1 MSDSY
6 SPELVECQQVS
17 NSNYKLPDPCLLF
30 TPAMADDVSLLRQAI
45 EDISACQGVELELR
59 FDVMAVP
66 RLLVRKI

>member
-17 NSNYKLPDPCLLF
+17 NSNYKLPDPRLLF